1 MQEQNN
7 HLHDDLRN
15 ALGKEAEVHGP
26 IPRQGSND
34 SLHQETL
41 SDYSPIQS
49 RQEQNLLIVEETA
62 GSLTVVVVS
71 LEIASSCLYSAN
83 HMKTPLLD

>member
-1 MQEQNN
+1 MHEQNN

-41 SDYSPIQS
+41 SDHSPIQS
-49 RQEQNLLIVEETA
+49 RLEQTLLIVEEIA

-71 LEIASSCLYSAN
+71 LEIALRCLDSAN